1 MSGFTCL
8 TAPGVVFD
16 DKAAFTAH
24 YKSEWHRYNLKRRT
38 AQLPMV
44 SLEEFER
51 RRAAAASRVA
61 RRAACASS
69 LART

>member
-8 TAPGVVFD
+8 TAPGVVFE

-51 RRAAAASRVA
+51 
-61 RRAACASS
+61 
-69 LART
+69 